1 MESMDLSEYSLE
13 DVFLAAIKAEVES
26 KELYEKLAAH
36 VKNAFL
42 KDRLIFLSK
51 EEERHRAGI
60 TTMFKAYF
68 PGKEIKLPAKSP
80 VPLPEV
86 KFDDRSHPPLVEVL
100 EQAMKAERA
109 AQSFYL
115 GMADKIG
122 PDPQARD
129 TLKYFVAME
138 GNHYKILEAEK
149 ANAMT
154 YEDYDEVF
162 PLMHA
167 GP

>member
-1 MESMDLSEYSLE
+1 MDSMDLGKHSLE
-13 DVFLAAIKAEVES
+13 DVFLSAIRAEMDS
-26 KELYEKLAAH
+26 KEFYSKLAAR
-36 VKNAFL
+36 VKNAVL
-42 KDRLIFLSK
+42 KDRMNFLSN
-51 EEERHRAGI
+51 EEERHRSGL
-60 TTMFKAYF
+60 TTMFKTYF
-68 PGKEIKLPAKSP
+68 PGKEPKIPDKTP

-86 KFDDRSHPPLVEVL
+86 KFVDGSHPPLVEVL

-115 GMADKIG
+115 GMSEKLKDDG
-122 PDPQARD
+122 QVRD
-129 TLKYFVAME
+129 TLKYFAAME

-154 YEDYDEVF
+154 FEDYDETF